1 MRMPNHNPTRSS
13 CGRLLFTLMKEGRRA
28 LFFSF
33 FFFSSHI
40 GAQTVRIAAA
50 SDLQFALPDLAIQYE
65 KQTGVKLA
73 VTYGSSGNLFAQIQ
87 NGAPFDIFLS
97 ADVDYPHRLVVAQLA
112 DVSSLKIYAVG
123 QLILWLPP
131 DSPLDP
137 SMGLKILL
145 DPRILKI
152 AIANP
157 EHAPYGRAAA
167 AALHSAGVY
176 GQVQPKLV
184 FGENIAQ
191 AAQFV
196 QTGSA
201 QAGLLAYSLTSTPAM
216 KFGKFWVVPADKY
229 PAVEQAAILLS
240 GSSSKQAATSFLAF
254 LKTPMARSALERH
267 GFFLPPAAPASKHK
281 L

>member
-1 MRMPNHNPTRSS
+1 MRMSNHSSTRPCS
-13 CGRLLFTLMKEGRRA
+13 GRLLFTLMKEGRRA
-28 LFFSF
+28 LLLFL
-33 FFFSSHI
+33 FFFSSHV
-40 GAQTVRIAAA
+40 GAQTLRIAAA
-50 SDLQFALPDLAIQYE
+50 SDLQFALPELAAQYE
-65 KQTGVKLA
+65 KQAGVKLA

-87 NGAPFDIFLS
+87 NGAPFDLFLS
-97 ADVDYPHRLVVAQLA
+97 ADVNYPHRLVVAQVA
-112 DVSSLKIYAVG
+112 DVSSLQVYAVG
-123 QLILWLPP
+123 HLVLWLPP

-145 DPRILKI
+145 DPRIRKI

-157 EHAPYGRAAA
+157 DHAPYGRAAS
-167 AALHSAGVY
+167 AALHSADVY
-176 GQVQPKLV
+176 DQIKPKLV

-201 QAGLLAYSLTSTPAM
+201 QAGLLAYSVTFASAM
-216 KFGKFWVVPADKY
+216 RSGKYWVIPTDKY
-229 PAVEQAAILLS
+229 PPVEQAAVLLAA
-240 GSSSKQAATSFLAF
+240 SSNKESAISFLAF
-254 LKTPMARSALERH
+254 LKTPSARALLERY